1 METGDYFPD
10 PDPESYFSGED
21 SRPEDGGGT
30 ADSLS
35 WSVLQASAQMVIYRG
50 DRIDVVGNGDSSSTT
65 SSAVADLQADECA
78 TADADIPEVKS
89 RGKTIK
95 RASVQADLQCGS
107 TATLRKKSRPSSANV
122 QDASTVDLPATSYTD
137 EKPTEKAIAQRKWKR
152 ENNDN
157 DTVPHF

>member
-10 PDPESYFSGED
+10 PDPESYCSGED

-65 SSAVADLQADECA
+65 STAVADLQADECA
-78 TADADIPEVKS
+78 DADIPEVNS
-89 RGKTIK
+89 RGKTCIC
-95 RASVQADLQCGS
+95 ASRLA
-107 TATLRKKSRPSSANV
+107 
-122 QDASTVDLPATSYTD
+122 
-137 EKPTEKAIAQRKWKR
+137 EW
-152 ENNDN
+152 
-157 DTVPHF
+157 